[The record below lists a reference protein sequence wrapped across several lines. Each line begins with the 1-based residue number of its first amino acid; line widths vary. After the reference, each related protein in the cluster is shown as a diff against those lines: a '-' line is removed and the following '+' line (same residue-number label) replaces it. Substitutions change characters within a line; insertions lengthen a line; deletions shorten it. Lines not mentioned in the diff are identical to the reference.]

1 MTSILH
7 STSTNTSSTNAASNG
22 IDLCHEIELV
32 PLSGSGRSLVSSLFT
47 STNYEKD
54 DIHRHQSLLL
64 CDGAVLHYPSNS
76 IYGLSESSSQPTVVT
91 WYLPPPNDTT
101 RWDGLVSSSHLI
113 CACSSST
120 GEVSLIHDGKIIV
133 TRRILPS
140 SSVTTGRNRIRMG
153 FVMIDNNDD
162 DDNLKSSGGG
172 DALYLSV
179 EDDVILLVYN
189 IQIDSISSMKFVSI
203 PWKKECS
210 SSNNNFSTSITD
222 VHQICAHFITPNLLQ
237 FMVLS
242 NHGQAVVFFQY
253 DLTLQ
258 ATLEA
263 TVVSISP
270 DEGERI
276 LCQVGL
282 SYYENFLSY
291 VVTNDANES
300 NSYLQFLH
308 TPSMILSEK
317 FFVSSLFT
325 TLPLLT
331 STSLSLI
338 NTSYTMTKVL
348 TMMPIPTFQSE
359 EVFALAI
366 ATLQVRQNLPQSER
380 YPPTASTN
388 DHPNSQQSK
397 QFGIHI
403 IQFLKKN
410 NNRLSNAH
418 TLFYIPLDYY
428 WFSNSIKLRITSC
441 SLAAPTPK
449 KLPYH
454 IQMALLYS
462 SRRDPN
468 VDNSTMLHMNCKSFL
483 PTSGTA
489 IGTFHHLIAKQ
500 KFQEADTYYW
510 QQNLQPQQWM
520 HPSHVAL
527 AQLSNLLD
535 QKQDGEDE
543 DEIATC
549 VMRLKTAVIAEKQQP
564 SIATT
569 CIFQA
574 ATLLTNTSPNISA
587 IEKQKK
593 RILLMVHALSEIG
606 ATKRT
611 KSSLYKALKRNL
623 EAYVMTITIAAQVQ
637 APQDME
643 AVRTTSQLFCALLS
657 SGHHEKADQVLSF
670 DTQVSKEAIAYAI
683 CALLPT
689 VAEKCMDYVIY
700 WISHF
705 IVPHI
710 YSVYDPLWKSIC
722 DWSYTV
728 ACSSSD
734 IAKAISILQCM
745 IESTSHLESKVLFST
760 SWNKQLLSSYAN
772 NNNTDTSS
780 STSSFLEST
789 YDASFVHQNNTL
801 ADTDRYLTPTLLKFQ
816 QRKK

>member
-7 STSTNTSSTNAASNG
+7 STSTNSTNVASNG

-32 PLSGSGRSLVSSLFT
+32 PSSGSGRSLVSSLFT

-348 TMMPIPTFQSE
+348 TMMPIPTFQCE

-410 NNRLSNAH
+410 NNRLSNA
-418 TLFYIPLDYY
+418 Y
-428 WFSNSIKLRITSC
+428 
-441 SLAAPTPK
+441 
-449 KLPYH
+449 
-454 IQMALLYS
+454 
-462 SRRDPN
+462 
-468 VDNSTMLHMNCKSFL
+468 
-483 PTSGTA
+483 
-489 IGTFHHLIAKQ
+489 
-500 KFQEADTYYW
+500 
-510 QQNLQPQQWM
+510 
-520 HPSHVAL
+520 
-527 AQLSNLLD
+527 
-535 QKQDGEDE
+535 
-543 DEIATC
+543 
-549 VMRLKTAVIAEKQQP
+549 
-564 SIATT
+564 
-569 CIFQA
+569 
-574 ATLLTNTSPNISA
+574 
-587 IEKQKK
+587 
-593 RILLMVHALSEIG
+593 
-606 ATKRT
+606 
-611 KSSLYKALKRNL
+611 
-623 EAYVMTITIAAQVQ
+623 
-637 APQDME
+637 
-643 AVRTTSQLFCALLS
+643 
-657 SGHHEKADQVLSF
+657 
-670 DTQVSKEAIAYAI
+670 
-683 CALLPT
+683 
-689 VAEKCMDYVIY
+689 
-700 WISHF
+700 
-705 IVPHI
+705 
-710 YSVYDPLWKSIC
+710 
-722 DWSYTV
+722 
-728 ACSSSD
+728 
-734 IAKAISILQCM
+734 
-745 IESTSHLESKVLFST
+745 
-760 SWNKQLLSSYAN
+760 
-772 NNNTDTSS
+772 
-780 STSSFLEST
+780 
-789 YDASFVHQNNTL
+789 
-801 ADTDRYLTPTLLKFQ
+801 
-816 QRKK
+816 